1 MSWLLPEAA
10 EQHAFEFELK
20 LIETQWELDWQVVP
34 NETVTAVDIEGA
46 DVLPAKLIEDEFKDQ
61 YGQPLNFA
69 RVEKSRH
76 TIDNWYRDRYLD
88 GMVIIF
94 ITPNV
99 YILVFPKGC
108 HQVYTSCS
116 AKPVSYGRLWA
127 KDMKTAGMTICTIC
141 IYLLLWWIAMNFNL
155 QVSKIFKDLFRP
167 SQDLFRTSQGFAS
180 SAYSCLHLKVLTSLQ
195 IMIERRQR

>member
-1 MSWLLPEAA
+1 M
-10 EQHAFEFELK
+10 
-20 LIETQWELDWQVVP
+20 
-34 NETVTAVDIEGA
+34 DIEGA

-99 YILVFPKGC
+99 LHLGFPK
-108 HQVYTSCS
+108 
-116 AKPVSYGRLWA
+116 RLSSSV
-127 KDMKTAGMTICTIC
+127 
-141 IYLLLWWIAMNFNL
+141 YLLLGKASLIWETLSKGHEDSRNDHLYNLHLSITLMNCNEL
-155 QVSKIFKDLFRP
+155 Q
-167 SQDLFRTSQGFAS
+167 FAS
-180 SAYSCLHLKVLTSLQ
+180 Q
-195 IMIERRQR
+195 QDI